1 MKQTTNLF
9 KSLFLLGLTVILVAV
24 GIVAV
29 QVLFIGANAFTHVAA
44 GTGGGLVEGSMTLE
58 RQNTSQPDLI
68 VDSVS
73 QKITKM
79 RPASTPLH
87 TIINNISKTVS
98 VGSFRTEYYA
108 VDIKPF
114 TDTNSAVFTNSGSQ
128 TSGDITVGNVKAWSV
143 DDTVMFPDIA
153 GGDGL
158 PLVGCVTSRNVGT
171 NKITIQALNG
181 TGAGTDVIPNIA
193 ITSTMVRM
201 GQAKSE
207 LDMQTSAFSII
218 PEKDFNYCQNFMAQ
232 IEASTFDK
240 IQDKEV
246 AWDFSDY
253 EELTIFDM
261 KSAMER
267 SYLFGIKK
275 KFSDATDAEVK
286 YACGGINS
294 GITKGLTWSRGT
306 GVTNTNFVSW
316 AKSIFQDN
324 AGSDTRIMF
333 IGDDLMESMSV
344 ISAIEKQLDAKS
356 TEIVHGV
363 EFNKIVTNWGQLLI
377 KRHPMFRMMG
387 WAKNGLVLDIHNI
400 EKHVHVPLKATKLD
414 LIKSGQRNAD
424 ATVLQ
429 EVSCPVLRYPA
440 THARITSVA

>member
-1 MKQTTNLF
+1 MKISNLF
-9 KSLFLLGLTVILVAV
+9 KSLFLLGVTVILVAV

-29 QVLFIGANAFTHVAA
+29 QVLFLGANAVTHIA
-44 GTGGGLVEGSMTLE
+44 GTGGGMVEGGMTLE
-58 RQNTSQPDLI
+58 KQNTSQPDLI
-68 VDSVS
+68 VDTVS
-73 QKITKM
+73 QKVTKM

-87 TIINNISKTVS
+87 TIINNMSKTVP
-98 VGSFRTEYYA
+98 VGSFKTEFYA

-114 TDTNSAVFTNSGSQ
+114 ADANTAAFTNTGTQ
-128 TSGDITVGNVKAWSV
+128 TSAELTVGNIKAWSV
-143 DDTVMFPDIA
+143 DDTVMFPNVV

-158 PLVGCVTSRNVGT
+158 PLVGCVTARNVAT

-181 TGAGTDVIPNIA
+181 TGAGTDVVPNVA
-193 ITSTMVRM
+193 ISNIMVRM

-207 LDMQTSAFSII
+207 MDAQTSAFSII
-218 PEKDFNYCQNFMAQ
+218 PEKNFNYCQNFMAQ

-246 AWDFSDY
+246 QWDFSDY

-261 KSAMER
+261 KSAQER

-275 KFSDATDAEVK
+275 KFTDATDAEVK
-286 YACGGINS
+286 YTCAGLNS
-294 GITKGLTWSRGT
+294 DITKGLTWSRGA
-306 GVTNTNFVSW
+306 GVTNANFVSW

-324 AGSDTRIMF
+324 AGSDTRF
-333 IGDDLMESMSV
+333 LFVGDDLMESMSL
-344 ISAIEKQLDAKS
+344 ISSIEKQLDAKA

-363 EFNKIVTNWGQLLI
+363 EFNKIITNWGQLLI

-387 WAKNGLVLDIHNI
+387 WEKNGLVLDINNI

-440 THARITSVA
+440 THARITSIA